1 MTPVRK
7 SRIRTIVPVTE
18 GVSFTYQTGGN
29 NVSNKRL
36 TYTCYNVNCGIPVE
50 LKFYP
55 YWGVPDGLGFYSHE
69 YGIRSLP
76 VAWSSVTF
84 KTFVVE

>member
-29 NVSNKRL
+29 NFSNKRL

-55 YWGVPDGLGFYSHE
+55 YWGVPDGLGFYHSLE
-69 YGIRSLP
+69 YGMRSTLP
-76 VAWSSVTF
+76 VARSLVCM
-84 KTFVVE
+84 VE